1 LNALG
6 VQDYRVRNK
15 SMAIITSKVAVTGT
29 SQSIVSVDNVSR
41 DVLLH
46 AKHEIFI
53 GNSGVTSTNGYIL
66 DNGDVLRLSMQEGE
80 DLWAVTSGGSGTLHV
95 LVSKVD

>member
-1 LNALG
+1 
-6 VQDYRVRNK
+6 
-15 SMAIITSKVAVTGT
+15 MAIVSSQVTVTGE
-29 SQSIVSVDNVSR
+29 SQSIISVDNVTR

-46 AKHEIFI
+46 AKHEVFI
-53 GNSGVTSTNGYIL
+53 GNSGVTSTNGYIM
-66 DNGDVLRLSMQEGE
+66 DNGDVLRLSLVDGE

>member
-1 LNALG
+1 
-6 VQDYRVRNK
+6 
-15 SMAIITSKVAVTGT
+15 MAIITSQVSVTGT

-53 GNSGVTSTNGYIL
+53 GNSGVTSTSGYIL

>member
-1 LNALG
+1 
-6 VQDYRVRNK
+6 
-15 SMAIITSKVAVTGT
+15 MTGT
-29 SQSIVSVDNVSR
+29 RQSIISVDNVTR

-46 AKHEIFI
+46 AKHQIFI

-66 DNGDVLRLSMQEGE
+66 DNGDVLRLSLVDGE

-95 LVSKVD
+95 LASKVD

>member
-1 LNALG
+1 MHALG

-15 SMAIITSKVAVTGT
+15 SMAIINSQVTVTTT
-29 SQSIVSVDNVSR
+29 SQSIISVDNVQR

-46 AKHEIFI
+46 AKHAVYI
-53 GNSGVTSTNGYIL
+53 GNGGVTSSNGYL
-66 DNGDVLRLSMQEGE
+66 MDNGDEVRLSLTEGE
-80 DLWAVTSGGSGTLHV
+80 DLWAVSGSGTGTLHV

>member
-1 LNALG
+1 MNALG
-6 VQDYRVRNK
+6 VQGYKVRNR
-15 SMAIITSKVAVTGT
+15 SMAIISSQVTVTGT
-29 SQSIVSVDNVSR
+29 SQSIISVDNVTR

-53 GNSGVTSTNGYIL
+53 GNSGVTSTNGYVM
-66 DNGDVLRLSMQEGE
+66 DNGDEVRLSLVDGE
-80 DLWAVTSGGSGTLHV
+80 DLWAVTAGGSGTLHV

>member
-1 LNALG
+1 MNALG

-15 SMAIITSKVAVTGT
+15 SMAIITSQVTVTGT
-29 SQSIVSVDNVSR
+29 RQSIISVDNVSR

>member
-1 LNALG
+1 
-6 VQDYRVRNK
+6 
-15 SMAIITSKVAVTGT
+15 MAIITSQVTVTGT
-29 SQSIVSVDNVSR
+29 KQSIISVDNVSR

-46 AKHEIFI
+46 AKHEVFI
-53 GNSGVTSTNGYIL
+53 GDSGVTLSNGYIM
-66 DNGDVLRLSMQEGE
+66 DNGDEVRLSLQEGE

>member
-1 LNALG
+1 
-6 VQDYRVRNK
+6 
-15 SMAIITSKVAVTGT
+15 MAIITSKVAVTGT

>member
-15 SMAIITSKVAVTGT
+15 SMAIITSKVSVTGT

>member
-1 LNALG
+1 MHDSG
-6 VQDYRVRNK
+6 VRDYKVRNR
-15 SMAIITSKVAVTGT
+15 SMAIVTSQVTVTGT
-29 SQSIVSVDNVSR
+29 SQVIISVDNVTR

-53 GNSGVTSTNGYIL
+53 GNSGVTSTSGYIM
-66 DNGDVLRLSMQEGE
+66 DNGDVLRLSLVDGE
-80 DLWAVTSGGSGTLHV
+80 DLWAVTSGNSGTLHV

>member
-1 LNALG
+1 
-6 VQDYRVRNK
+6 
-15 SMAIITSKVAVTGT
+15 MAIITSQVTVTGT
-29 SQSIVSVDNVSR
+29 SQSIISVDNVTR

-53 GNSGVTSTNGYIL
+53 GNSGVTSTNGYIM
-66 DNGDVLRLSMQEGE
+66 DNGDVLRMSLVDGE
-80 DLWAVTSGGSGTLHV
+80 DLWVVTAGGTGTLHV